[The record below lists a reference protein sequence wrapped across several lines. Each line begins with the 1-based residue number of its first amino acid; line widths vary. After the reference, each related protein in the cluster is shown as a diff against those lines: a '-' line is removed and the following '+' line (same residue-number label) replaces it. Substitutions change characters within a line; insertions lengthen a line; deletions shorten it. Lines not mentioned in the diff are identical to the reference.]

1 MVWAGAMPSLLT
13 VRDVAA
19 RLSLS
24 PWTVRA
30 WLRSGRIKSTRLGRR
45 FRVEPRDLATF
56 VEQSEDRL

>member
-1 MVWAGAMPSLLT
+1 MT

-30 WLRSGRIKSTRLGRR
+30 WLRDGRIKSHRLGRR
-45 FRVEPRDLATF
+45 FRVKPHDLAAF
-56 VEQSEDRL
+56 VEQAEDRL